1 MENKKQSLLSRLKKI
16 KGVEYIVI
24 IIIALLIILI
34 LFSDSF
40 TSKENTQ
47 SSSVVEYVSTLESK
61 LERTLSKIKGVG
73 NVSVVITVNGG
84 NKTVIATDVTTVKN
98 GTEVKITEAPVLV
111 GGKVVV
117 LNELYPEITGV
128 MIVAGGADNLSV
140 KLNVMTATT
149 TLLSI
154 DESKVSILT
163 GK

>member
-47 SSSVVEYVSTLESK
+47 SSSVVEYVSTLENK

-84 NKTVIATDVTTVKN
+84 NKTVIATDVTTIKN